1 MDTMKY
7 IKQHYRNGRNWGD
20 TWWFITKMMLKGNL
34 LTDAKYQNHLAE
46 IFREVGKKLEPLE
59 GGE

>member
-34 LTDAKYQNHLAE
+34 LTDAKYQNRLADYANLP
-46 IFREVGKKLEPLE
+46 RPMK